1 MKRRSV
7 QGEEDSEHHPNKQRH
22 LPPILF
28 ELLNDERVFVSS
40 FEPIFRKVV
49 REEVD
54 GAFTRFLRNS
64 RDQAS
69 AGSRTLQLQFHSNL
83 PCTLYTGNR
92 VVSDSDTPVKIVL
105 YDSISQ
111 KTVTSG
117 PLSSIKVR
125 IVALDSEFVDREN
138 WRREEFEEKIIGSRQ
153 GKRPLVTGEL
163 VVTLRD
169 GVGYVGDVSFTDNS
183 SWMRS
188 GKFRLGSKA
197 NSDHEII
204 REGISN
210 SFRVKDHRGE
220 SYQKHHP
227 PSSDD
232 QVWRLEKIGK
242 EGASHR
248 KLTRHGIFN
257 VGDFLRLYFTDQS
270 SLRAMLKISNRKNWD
285 AIIGH
290 AITCTLADDNKYMYK
305 TAQGTTG
312 LLFNSVY
319 KNIGV
324 TFDGQSYQSVDNLN
338 IHQKKTVE
346 DLKQIAYRNINDWVP
361 VSQSSTVG
369 YPLLL
374 APENFNLCPQDTQ
387 FQNQPPYYYNNNNN
401 NNNGEV
407 EQQNN
412 SSSSSSAFEIGHHQD
427 QVQAGGGFD
436 FKDSFGMMNDS
447 TPDGLMFCTWAAAAD
462 NDIIP
467 VDQDHDFDQ
476 VESSLWQGGNHEIG
490 IINPGIQRPKTSW
503 WKILAVVKWRILAR
517 RNVAARKWKCLL

>member
-1 MKRRSV
+1 MKRRSD
-7 QGEEDSEHHPNKQRH
+7 QGEEEYSEHHPNKQRH

-28 ELLNDERVFVSS
+28 DMQEFVSS
-40 FEPIFRKVV
+40 FEPIFRKLA
-49 REEVD
+49 REEMD
-54 GAFTRFLRNS
+54 GAFDRFLRNS

-83 PCTLYTGNR
+83 PSTLYTGNR
-92 VVSDSDTPVKIVL
+92 VVSDSDNPVKIVL
-105 YDSISQ
+105 YDSISR

-125 IVALDSEFVDREN
+125 IVALDSEFEPDDRKN
-138 WRREEFEEKIIGSRQ
+138 WTREEFEEKIIESRQ
-153 GKRPLVTGEL
+153 GKRPLVTGDL

-197 NSDHEII
+197 HTNSDYEI

-220 SYQKHHP
+220 SYQKHYP

-270 SLRAMLKISNRKNWD
+270 TLRAMLNISNRKNWD

-305 TAQGTTG
+305 MAQGTTG

-338 IHQKKTVE
+338 IHHKKIVE
-346 DLKQIAYRNINDWVP
+346 DLKRTAYRNINDWVP
-361 VSQSSTVG
+361 LSHSSAAG

-374 APENFNLCPQDTQ
+374 GSPAGENFNLCPQDTQ
-387 FQNQPPYYYNNNNN
+387 FQNQDQRPYNNNR
-401 NNNGEV
+401 EV
-407 EQQNN
+407 EQQNST
-412 SSSSSSAFEIGHHQD
+412 SSFEIGESSHH
-427 QVQAGGGFD
+427 QVQAGGFD

-447 TPDGLMFCTWAAAAD
+447 TTDGMFYTWAAD
-462 NDIIP
+462 NEIVP
-467 VDQDHDFDQ
+467 VDDRDFQ
-476 VESSLWQGGNHEIG
+476 VESSLWQGGNPEIG
-490 IINPGIQRPKTSW
+490 IMSSSFINPGILTNPNNGSPKTSW

-517 RNVAARKWKCLL
+517 RNVAARKWKRF